1 MPLIGKFPNSPIDS
15 PHGAN
20 VFFIAGIKAL
30 LVFNRLALLVTVAC
44 GTLLHLVRQFYLQLL
59 VHSEYI

>member
-1 MPLIGKFPNSPIDS
+1 MLLIGKLLKSPIDS
-15 PHGAN
+15 PHSAN
-20 VFFIAGIKAL
+20 IFFIAGIKAL
-30 LVFNRLALLVTVAC
+30 LIFYRLALMVTVAC